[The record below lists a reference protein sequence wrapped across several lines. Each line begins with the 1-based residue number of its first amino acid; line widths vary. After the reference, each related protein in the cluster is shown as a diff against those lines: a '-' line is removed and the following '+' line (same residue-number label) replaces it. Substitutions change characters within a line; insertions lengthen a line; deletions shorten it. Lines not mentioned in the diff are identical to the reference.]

1 MTDSAHIQRSIAVAD
16 RVVSL
21 VQDGLGPIDRTIAS
35 WPAEF
40 RVIIWEAVADTASRR
55 AEAAKSHK

>member
-1 MTDSAHIQRSIAVAD
+1 MSSHVEKAITVAD
-16 RVVSL
+16 RVVTL

-55 AEAAKSHK
+55 AEAAKSQS